1 MSLIDDINA
10 AEKASEELDH
20 VDGMELTKS
29 WSLGEWRWRD
39 QHGMIHKI
47 CLDKE
52 SGEIAIDTFIA
63 NFTTFNSIRRRTFE
77 ESLAKVDV
85 NLFRERLL
93 IMLESTENELADLQQ
108 SIKAC
113 AADFI
118 RLTSIGEDL

>member
-10 AEKASEELDH
+10 AEKASEELDQ

-39 QHGMIHKI
+39 QQGMIHKI

-63 NFTTFNSIRRRTFE
+63 NFTAFNSIRRRTFE

-93 IMLESTENELADLQQ
+93 IMLESTENELVDLQQ